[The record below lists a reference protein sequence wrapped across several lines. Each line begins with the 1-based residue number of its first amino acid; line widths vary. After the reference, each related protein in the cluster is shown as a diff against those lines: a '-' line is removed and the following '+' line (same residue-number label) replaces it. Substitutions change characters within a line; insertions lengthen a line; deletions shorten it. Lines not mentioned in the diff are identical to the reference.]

1 MEKAILI
8 HLATTKQ
15 EKLES
20 GESLQELEGLA
31 NATGAE
37 VEEKIFQVK
46 SEVSPRYLI
55 GKGKVDEIIRLKEDI
70 GANLIIFDRDLSP
83 IQQRSLE
90 DAIQE
95 KVIDRTQLILDIFAQ
110 RAQSKEGKLQVELAQ
125 LTYVLPR
132 LTGKGQALSRL
143 GGGIGT
149 RGPGETKLE
158 VDRRRIQDRMAK
170 VKKEIKKIQ
179 KRRSD
184 QRKSRKKSPIP
195 FVSLVGYTNAGKSTL
210 FNRLTQEQTFIS
222 SQLFATLDPV
232 HRRVSLDSGLY
243 FFLSDTVGFL
253 KQLPS
258 ELVAAFM
265 ATLDEIRE
273 AECIC
278 HVIDIASSNVLNQ
291 IEAVENIL
299 LKLGTGDIPIVKV
312 FNKIDGLSDIDAL
325 VEKNKSEGK
334 SGIYI
339 SAREKIGLN
348 DLKEHLCKILYE
360 EYQLYTVQIPKS
372 QKELIHSF
380 PKWSVVLKRRDNGE
394 NYDLKIMAKPINM
407 INYLDYI
414 RQGESH
420 W

>member
-1 MEKAILI
+1 MMEKAILI

-195 FVSLVGYTNAGKSTL
+195 FV
-210 FNRLTQEQTFIS
+210 
-222 SQLFATLDPV
+222 
-232 HRRVSLDSGLY
+232 
-243 FFLSDTVGFL
+243 
-253 KQLPS
+253 
-258 ELVAAFM
+258 
-265 ATLDEIRE
+265 
-273 AECIC
+273 
-278 HVIDIASSNVLNQ
+278 
-291 IEAVENIL
+291 
-299 LKLGTGDIPIVKV
+299 
-312 FNKIDGLSDIDAL
+312 
-325 VEKNKSEGK
+325 
-334 SGIYI
+334 
-339 SAREKIGLN
+339 
-348 DLKEHLCKILYE
+348 
-360 EYQLYTVQIPKS
+360 
-372 QKELIHSF
+372 
-380 PKWSVVLKRRDNGE
+380 
-394 NYDLKIMAKPINM
+394 
-407 INYLDYI
+407 
-414 RQGESH
+414 
-420 W
+420 